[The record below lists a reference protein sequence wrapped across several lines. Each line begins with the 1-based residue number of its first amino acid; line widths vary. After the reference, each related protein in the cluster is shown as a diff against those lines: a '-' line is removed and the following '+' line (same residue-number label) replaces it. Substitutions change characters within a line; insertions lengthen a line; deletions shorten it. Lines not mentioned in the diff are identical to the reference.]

1 MLLNVKNKLTPKFF
15 SLALVSAL
23 FLFSAC
29 TQQSNKLSEEE
40 QNQQDSLSKLA
51 QKRMADSLK
60 KKNPLLILP
69 PDSNYTGS
77 YVDKYQTGIT
87 KFVGFYR
94 QGKRHGQWMSFFPN
108 GMAWSEMHYD
118 KGLRQGPNLV
128 YYNNGKMRFSGFYK
142 GDRQDSVWTYYDS
155 LGKVNKKVIFKA
167 DRIIKEFDIKK

>member
-1 MLLNVKNKLTPKFF
+1 MPLKEKNNMTKALYSVATIFALCV
-15 SLALVSAL
+15 LA
-23 FLFSAC
+23 AC
-29 TQQSNKLSEEE
+29 G
-40 QNQQDSLSKLA
+40 NQQKQLSDQEQQALDSLSKLE
-51 QKRMADSLK
+51 QKRKVDSMK
-60 KKNPLLILP
+60 RKNPLLILP

-155 LGKVNKKVIFKA
+155 LGKVNKKLIFKA
-167 DRIIKEFDIKK
+167 DRIIKEFDMK